1 MIAARTQSEI
11 EEIARELD
19 LLVFALELKRSKEI
33 TEDQERK
40 QVRREIEKLRERL
53 EDLTRGM

>member
-19 LLVFALELKRSKEI
+19 LLVFALELKRAEKI

-40 QVRREIEKLRERL
+40 RIRREIEKLRERL
-53 EDLTRGM
+53 EDLARGM

>member
-19 LLVFALELKRSKEI
+19 LLVFALELKRSEEI
-33 TEDQERK
+33 TEDQERERI
-40 QVRREIEKLRERL
+40 RRDIEKLRERL

>member
-19 LLVFALELKRSKEI
+19 LLVFALELKRSEEI
-33 TEDQERK
+33 TEGQERK
-40 QVRREIEKLRERL
+40 RIRRDIEKLAERL
-53 EDLTRGM
+53 EELARGM

>member
-19 LLVFALELKRSKEI
+19 LLVFALELKRSEEI
-33 TEDQERK
+33 TEDQERMRI
-40 QVRREIEKLRERL
+40 RRDIEKLAERL
-53 EDLTRGM
+53 EDLARGM